1 MVGNSRTRMEELFYV
16 VHEGT
21 RTSAGWQMNYECNR
35 TIWICRKPKMPVT
48 EIWPK
53 AKMFI

>member
-1 MVGNSRTRMEELFYV
+1 MEELFYV